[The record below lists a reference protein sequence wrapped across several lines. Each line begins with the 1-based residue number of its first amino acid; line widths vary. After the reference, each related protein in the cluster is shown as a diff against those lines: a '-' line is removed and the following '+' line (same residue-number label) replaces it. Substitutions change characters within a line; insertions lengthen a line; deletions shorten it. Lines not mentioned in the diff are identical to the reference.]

1 MNKIEVFKNELN
13 YIKNV
18 QYKENVKKLLELVPD
33 YFFEIPAA
41 STGKYHPAFA
51 QGSQGLVRHTKA
63 AMKIAKD
70 LLELETYNKN
80 YTQDEQDLMQIA
92 ILFHDSHKCG
102 IEKEKYT
109 RFDHPILAAKFIKEN
124 KEETTFTDKE
134 IEFLAKAISSHMGQ
148 WNTSDYSDITLPKP
162 SNKYQTFVH
171 QCDYISSKKY
181 LNFEFDQN
189 NNIIS

>member
-1 MNKIEVFKNELN
+1 MNKTEIFQAELN
-13 YIKNV
+13 YIKKEE
-18 QYKENVKKLLELVPD
+18 YKKNTQILLELVPD

-41 STGKYHPAFA
+41 STGKYHPEFA
-51 QGSQGLVRHTKA
+51 QGEQGLVRHTKA
-63 AMKIAKD
+63 AMRIAKD
-70 LLELETYNKN
+70 LLLLETYNKN

-102 IEKEKYT
+102 IIKEKYT
-109 RFDHPILAAKFIKEN
+109 RFDHPLLAANFIKEN
-124 KEETTFTDKE
+124 QNKTTFTSEE
-134 IEFLAKAISSHMGQ
+134 IEFITKAISSHMGQ
-148 WNTSDYSDITLPKP
+148 WNTSEYSDITLPKP